1 MDEFKEQI
9 SEDVLNTL
17 TMEDL
22 WKNPGLKKYIQE
34 KYPRAYLA
42 ITEPMRE
49 FGLYGFIKIA
59 EAQKKL
65 MSEALDIG
73 SIEDFPKRDLR
84 YALKVIKKNKVKS
97 TKQLWVGGI
106 PFKFELST
114 FVKHY
119 ASERTYSE
127 WRQILK
133 DIGTSKSN
141 MERILT
147 SYKNL
152 FKDSTK

>member
-1 MDEFKEQI
+1 MDDFKGKI
-9 SEDVLNTL
+9 SEEVLDSL

-22 WKNPGLKKYIQE
+22 WKSPRLKKLVE
-34 KYPRAYLA
+34 EEYPRAYLS

-49 FGLYGFIKIA
+49 FGLFNFIKLA
-59 EAQKKL
+59 EAQIKSIK
-65 MSEALDIG
+65 EATNLG
-73 SIEDFPKRDLR
+73 SRENFPKRDVM
-84 YALKVIKKNKVKS
+84 YAVKVIKKNAIKGDKE
-97 TKQLWVGGI
+97 LWLGGV

-133 DIGTSKSN
+133 DIGASKPN
-141 MERILT
+141 MERILK
-147 SYKNL
+147 SYRKQ
-152 FKDSTK
+152 FKDPTA

>member
-22 WKNPGLKKYIQE
+22 WKNPRLKKYIQE
-34 KYPRAYLA
+34 KYPRAYMT

-114 FVKHY
+114 FVKYY

-133 DIGTSKSN
+133 GIGTSKSN

-152 FKDSTK
+152 FKGSTK

>member
-1 MDEFKEQI
+1 
-9 SEDVLNTL
+9 
-17 TMEDL
+17 
-22 WKNPGLKKYIQE
+22 
-34 KYPRAYLA
+34 
-42 ITEPMRE
+42 MRE

-65 MSEALDIG
+65 ISEALDIG
-73 SIEDFPKRDLR
+73 SSRP
-84 YALKVIKKNKVKS
+84 YALKVIKKNNVKS

-141 MERILT
+141 MEKILT
-147 SYKNL
+147 RYKKQ
-152 FKDSTK
+152 FKEPT